1 VRGGEGPHGEI
12 VGLCV
17 DVVVELKAILFE
29 FDPRKFDELSF

>member
-17 DVVVELKAILFE
+17 DVVEMKAILFE